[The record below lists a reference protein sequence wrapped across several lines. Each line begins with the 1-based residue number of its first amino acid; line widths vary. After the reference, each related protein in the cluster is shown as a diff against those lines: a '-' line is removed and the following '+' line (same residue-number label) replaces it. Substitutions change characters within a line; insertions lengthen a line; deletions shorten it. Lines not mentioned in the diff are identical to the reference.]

1 MKSTTYGEL
10 TNTPIGPIGVIATN
24 YGVRRVM
31 FLIEGCN
38 PTFDWRDDT
47 FNNRLTEDGLKA
59 FLYLTQALTEIHQYL
74 AGDTASPSFGSD
86 KGFGTALDL
95 RGISAFQKAVL
106 TKTAE
111 IPFGKVRT
119 YGEIALAVNR
129 PDAARAVGSALAH
142 NPIPLLI
149 PCHRVIGSDARLH
162 GFAAPEGIRIKAWL
176 LALEGLKLEGDRV
189 LNR

>member
-1 MKSTTYGEL
+1 MEEIAYGEL
-10 TNTPIGPIGVIATN
+10 TETSIGPIGVIATQ
-24 YGVRRVM
+24 YGVSKVM
-31 FLIEGCN
+31 FLVEDYSPAFFGRGHKSCSH
-38 PTFDWRDDT
+38 
-47 FNNRLTEDGLKA
+47 LTKDGLKA
-59 FLYLTQALTEIHQYL
+59 FQYLTQALTEIHQYL

-111 IPFGKVRT
+111 IPFGQVRT

-129 PDAARAVGSALAH
+129 PDAARAVGSALAR

-162 GFAAPEGIRIKAWL
+162 GFAAPEGIRIKARL